1 MQLGIIS
8 WGMEISVRDFNN
20 FTLPLNKRKRIA
32 IPFSNI
38 EFDGFIELGL
48 IGAIMAVSYFLS
60 NELLKHLLGELAS
73 WIALAVASILGTI
86 VYITSQNV
94 DKKSEKNVFK
104 KIYYEMI
111 LKYVPIKNERG
122 EVIYLNMKKKKGVIY
137 HVYPQPLRLQ
147 KHRKRV

>member
-1 MQLGIIS
+1 MQLLIIL

-32 IPFSNI
+32 IPFSSI

-48 IGAIMAVSYFLS
+48 IGSIMAVSYFLM
-60 NELLKHLLGELAS
+60 NELLKYLLGELAS
-73 WIALAVASILGTI
+73 WIALAVASVLSTI

-104 KIYYEMI
+104 KFYYEVI

-137 HVYPQPLRLQ
+137 RVYPQPLRLP